1 LLDPNQ
7 AAFVNRLPPV
17 KDSSDAS
24 SRGGPSQPHSL
35 DPMLYHGQTRMRG
48 KGHLASSKPRWIDRL
63 PGANRIEKWICFAMF
78 IGIALLVVVMIC
90 VIWLREVG

>member
-1 LLDPNQ
+1 
-7 AAFVNRLPPV
+7 
-17 KDSSDAS
+17 
-24 SRGGPSQPHSL
+24 
-35 DPMLYHGQTRMRG
+35 MRG